1 MRGGRRWRLSPPC
14 YGMARSGRSLLH
26 VDVCEELVYEDVA
39 LLETVGEVLD
49 VLHFSKKAFDG
60 A

>member
-1 MRGGRRWRLSPPC
+1 
-14 YGMARSGRSLLH
+14 MARSGRSLLH